1 MAIVVQKFG
10 GSSVGSAERIQRV
23 ARRIRETAEKGNDV
37 AVIVSAMGDTT
48 DDLIALAEQLTSDP
62 PPREMDM
69 LLSTGEQQSI
79 ALLAMA
85 LDALG
90 CRVVS
95 LTGWQAGYHT
105 DGLFSKA
112 KILSI
117 DCCRVQ
123 EEFRKGNIVI
133 VAGFQGLDA
142 HGEINTLG
150 RGGSDTSAVALAV
163 ALDADICEIFT
174 DVDGVYTADPR
185 MVKTA
190 RKMSEVSYDEMLEMA
205 AMGAVVLQPRSVEL
219 AKQYQVVLHVRSSFN
234 YSEGT
239 IVKED
244 AVMNKDLEKEM
255 IVCGVAHDT
264 NVMKATLFGV
274 PDRPGIAGE
283 IFGQLAADGV
293 NVDMIVQSGNRDER
307 QDVSFT
313 CGRQDRMKVTRT
325 LSGLMKTLPA
335 DSYALLDTIA
345 KVSVVGAGMIT
356 HPGIA
361 ATMFRVLAEEGIN
374 IDMISTSEIKI
385 SCTVDEEQVNRAV
398 LALHTAFGLDDVKSC
413 S

>member
-313 CGRQDRMKVTRT
+313 CGRQDRMKITRT

-374 IDMISTSEIKI
+374 IGMISTSEIKI

-413 S
+413 N